1 MSQQAQVDVD
11 DAATQA
17 LFTCPHRFRDQVVVV
32 TGAAGGIGSA
42 IIARAAREGAHVVA
56 ADRRPDG
63 EQLVRDF
70 LGHNAPEW
78 LYVDEDLAHEAGAQQ
93 LIDTAVGRFGRIDVL
108 VNNAGGGII
117 KPFLQ
122 HTMDTARETVDRNL
136 WTVVNCSRSVL
147 PPMRAAGYG
156 RIVNVGADSVRNGLF
171 EHAMYNAAKGGV
183 HALTTGLA
191 REFAPDGITVNTVAP
206 TGTITPYVAS
216 QPADAVGR
224 FAKNRA
230 LIPMDR
236 FATTE
241 EVCSAVLYLASRE
254 ASFVTGQVI
263 SVNGGSTML

>member
-1 MSQQAQVDVD
+1 MTESVDVVLTD
-11 DAATQA
+11 
-17 LFTCPHRFRDQVVVV
+17 RFRDRVVVV

-42 IIARAAREGAHVVA
+42 IISRVAREGANVVA

-63 EQLVRDF
+63 ARLVDDL
-70 LGHNAPEW
+70 LGADVPKW
-78 LYVDEDLAHEAGAQQ
+78 VYVDQDLSSQEGAQA
-93 LIDTAVGRFGRIDVL
+93 LIDEALQHFGRIDVL

-117 KPFLQ
+117 KPFLD
-122 HTMDTARETVDRNL
+122 HTSETMRETVDRNL

-147 PPMRAAGYG
+147 PVMQTAGYG

-191 REFAPDGITVNTVAP
+191 REFATNGITVNTVAP
-206 TGTITPYVAS
+206 TGVETPYVLSA
-216 QPADAVGR
+216 PDGAVER

-230 LIPMDR
+230 LIPIGR
-236 FATTE
+236 FGKTE
-241 EVCSAVLYLASRE
+241 EVASAVLYLASAE
-254 ASFVTGQVI
+254 ASFITGQVV

>member
-1 MSQQAQVDVD
+1 MSEPAQE
-11 DAATQA
+11 
-17 LFTCPHRFRDQVVVV
+17 FTFPGRFRDQVIVV

-42 IIARAAREGAHVVA
+42 IITRAAREGAHIVA

-63 EQLVRDF
+63 KHLVADF
-70 LGHNAPEW
+70 LGPDAPTW
-78 LYVDEDLAHEAGAQQ
+78 IYVDEDLSSETGAQR
-93 LIDTAVGRFGRIDVL
+93 LIDEALNTFGRIDVL

-117 KPFLQ
+117 KAFLD
-122 HTMDTARETVDRNL
+122 HTAETARETVDRNL
-136 WTVVNCSRSVL
+136 WTVVHCSRSAL
-147 PPMRAAGYG
+147 PSMREAGYG
-156 RIVNVGADSVRNGLF
+156 RIVNIGADSVRNGLF

-206 TGTITPYVAS
+206 TGTDTPYVLS

-230 LIPMDR
+230 LIPLGR
-236 FATTE
+236 FGTTA
-241 EVCSAVLYLASRE
+241 EVASAVLYLASAE
-254 ASFVTGQVI
+254 ASYITGQVV